1 MRPRILLTGKNGQV
15 GAELLRLLPQL
26 GELVALGH
34 DQLDLSNPPDI
45 CRTIREIQPQ
55 LIINAA
61 AYTAV
66 DQAEVDSARAQV
78 INTAAPGLLAEEG
91 KKIGAVLVHYST
103 DYVFD
108 GLKRT
113 PYEETDLPNPINS
126 YGKTKLAG
134 EEAIRRSEIHHLLF
148 RTAWV
153 YATRGRNFLLAILR
167 LATEQ
172 EELKIVCDQVGAPT
186 RALDIAAA
194 TTQIVKN
201 AYVQSVNSFSFR
213 TVSGTYN
220 MTAAGETTWFD
231 FAKAILGEAARSSQD
246 SSWFA
251 DATRRRPLIAR
262 RVIPITTAEYGSP
275 TQRPKYS
282 VLSSSRL
289 AQTFGVSL
297 SDWRTQLRNTFA
309 SVD

>member
-1 MRPRILLTGKNGQV
+1 
-15 GAELLRLLPQL
+15 
-26 GELVALGH
+26 
-34 DQLDLSNPPDI
+34 
-45 CRTIREIQPQ
+45 
-55 LIINAA
+55 
-61 AYTAV
+61 
-66 DQAEVDSARAQV
+66 
-78 INTAAPGLLAEEG
+78 LLAEEA

-246 SSWFA
+246 LSWFA
-251 DATRRRPLIAR
+251 AATRRRPLIAR

-282 VLSSSRL
+282 VLSNSRL